1 MMTVL
6 AERVANQAIRF
17 GIRPRELKR
26 FIKFAFVGVIG
37 AVVDFGFFNL
47 LRPLFLAFTPAEAD
61 FSFALPLIGTFSL
74 EASTIAVSTASGISF
89 ICAIISNFMWNRFWT
104 YPDSRT
110 KSFRRQFA
118 QFFVVSIVG
127 ILIRVPIVA
136 ATHGLFEQ
144 VVRWS
149 LPRLSPEV
157 GELLGDNLAVAFA
170 VGIVMFWNFF
180 INRYWTYNDV
190 E

>member
-1 MMTVL
+1 M
-6 AERVANQAIRF
+6 
-17 GIRPRELKR
+17 
-26 FIKFAFVGVIG
+26 
-37 AVVDFGFFNL
+37 
-47 LRPLFLAFTPAEAD
+47 
-61 FSFALPLIGTFSL
+61 
-74 EASTIAVSTASGISF
+74 
-89 ICAIISNFMWNRFWT
+89 
-104 YPDSRT
+104 
-110 KSFRRQFA
+110 
-118 QFFVVSIVG
+118 
-127 ILIRVPIVA
+127 A